1 MRRKVKVQKRMSAK
15 RKHEV
20 AEDEEEEEERMSAKR
35 KHEAAEE
42 EERMSA
48 KHKHEA
54 AEDEEEEE
62 GFKTDDSGDEE
73 DGDKVAAVLTKVHV
87 DCLDPIGMMLP
98 YSLYD
103 GKKVGVEF
111 VISRLQREDNYEEEG
126 SPKKI
131 TIPNPNAAEYVAMR
145 VEVSLVAKPLPAKDA
160 GHKPLRGPSRG
171 PSFVEVFGG
180 AARVDEVGENSCAII
195 LPMTY
200 ANQSVD
206 VHYILKGFHR
216 VRNTWET
223 VGEGDIK
230 LVEGDVNSDKPLML
244 RTIIDSIYS

>member
-1 MRRKVKVQKRMSAK
+1 MKVQKRMSAK
-15 RKHEV
+15 RKHEAV
-20 AEDEEEEEERMSAKR
+20 EE
-35 KHEAAEE
+35 
-42 EERMSA
+42 
-48 KHKHEA
+48 
-54 AEDEEEEE
+54 EEEEE
-62 GFKTDDSGDEE
+62 GFKTDDGGDEDEYE
-73 DGDKVAAVLTKVHV
+73 DGDKVATVLTKVHV
-87 DCLDPIGMMLP
+87 DSLEPIGMTLP

-111 VISRLQREDNYEEEG
+111 VISRLQREEDWVEEG
-126 SPKKI
+126 SLKKI
-131 TIPNPNAAEYVAMR
+131 TILNPNAAEYVAMR
-145 VEVSLVAKPLPAKDA
+145 FDLSFVAKPLPPKDA
-160 GHKPLRGPSRG
+160 GRKPLRGPSRG

-206 VHYILKGFHR
+206 GHYILKGFHR
-216 VRNTWET
+216 VRNAWET

-244 RTIIDSIYS
+244 HIIFDSIYS

>member
-1 MRRKVKVQKRMSAK
+1 MRRKVKVPK
-15 RKHEV
+15 
-20 AEDEEEEEERMSAKR
+20 RMSAKR

-73 DGDKVAAVLTKVHV
+73 ENGDKVAAVLTKVHV

-111 VISRLQREDNYEEEG
+111 VISRLQREEDWVEEG

-180 AARVDEVGENSCAII
+180 AARVDEVGENFCAII
-195 LPMTY
+195 LSMTY

-206 VHYILKGFHR
+206 GHYILKGFHR
-216 VRNTWET
+216 VRNAWET